1 MRRAANTSASTY
13 QNLLPTYVVIA
24 LMYIAVNLALGKLS
38 NVLEKRLRT
47 RKGGGG
53 KQVQIVETG
62 GESDLLARQSVMVVD
77 VPGIDEFKK

>member
-1 MRRAANTSASTY
+1 LRRAANTSASTY
-13 QNLLPTYVVIA
+13 QNLLATYVVIA

-53 KQVQIVETG
+53 KRVQIVETG
-62 GESDLLARQSVMVVD
+62 GESDLLARQAVMVVD